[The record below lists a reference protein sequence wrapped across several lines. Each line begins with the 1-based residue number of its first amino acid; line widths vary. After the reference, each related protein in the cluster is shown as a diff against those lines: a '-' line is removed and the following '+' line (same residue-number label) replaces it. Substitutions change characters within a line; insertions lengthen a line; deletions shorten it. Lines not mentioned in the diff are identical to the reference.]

1 MEWPTGLFRWSSYD
15 RRKADAADSAAPAT
29 DAGRPIAVATEPDVR
44 RNGKHAHAKVVTI
57 KGPES
62 LETRESAAAV
72 DTTEMP
78 PDTGHAVHDLLKG
91 LEVNFGIEAAQVE
104 REALETARSW
114 AEKGL
119 PRHDLEA
126 NGQLEVEGMLA
137 HRASHVLS
145 DWAHRVRER
154 LEGAIHSE
162 TEQLGAQ
169 LITLEQRLLRYRYRL
184 DELRS
189 GRDAVARAQ
198 SRDELHAAETAKAP
212 KRRVAY
218 AARLGAIPFW
228 VFCIILV
235 LADFVANVPV
245 FNELLPSSPAASQAL
260 QNIETNAA
268 ANPTTY
274 GWTTFWAKLGM
285 HLDASILAFSV
296 VLFLVV
302 LGHFFGASLRTI
314 VALHRARPVVDDELL
329 LKHRHQPTV
338 VAWLSFAGILTIVT
352 VLFLARAG
360 IESASRNRV
369 QRIEASVAAKQQQ
382 LAQAQQRNDATLVQQ
397 LEVERQTLEGLVPV
411 LRARHEYAVSIA
423 AINWPIAA
431 LNLVLALCAAL
442 LAYQHQSE
450 NLELDATPA
459 QAPSAREKYGAL
471 RTAAEDERGEIC
483 VLSSHMATRIK
494 RLTHFSET
502 RPLLRAD
509 GKADRLRRVV
519 PMFRA
524 ENARARGLDT
534 RSILAFRSPIPDLA
548 PAIDDSACPLPDVFQ
563 ESLKRYADLQSEFLT
578 LERDRVVATETS
590 L

>member
-1 MEWPTGLFRWSSYD
+1 M
-15 RRKADAADSAAPAT
+15 
-29 DAGRPIAVATEPDVR
+29 
-44 RNGKHAHAKVVTI
+44 
-57 KGPES
+57 
-62 LETRESAAAV
+62 
-72 DTTEMP
+72 
-78 PDTGHAVHDLLKG
+78 
-91 LEVNFGIEAAQVE
+91 
-104 REALETARSW
+104 
-114 AEKGL
+114 
-119 PRHDLEA
+119 
-126 NGQLEVEGMLA
+126 
-137 HRASHVLS
+137 
-145 DWAHRVRER
+145 
-154 LEGAIHSE
+154 
-162 TEQLGAQ
+162 
-169 LITLEQRLLRYRYRL
+169 
-184 DELRS
+184 
-189 GRDAVARAQ
+189 
-198 SRDELHAAETAKAP
+198 
-212 KRRVAY
+212 AY

-228 VFCIILV
+228 VFCTILV

-245 FNELLPSSPAASQAL
+245 FNELLPSSPAAAQAL

-268 ANPTTY
+268 ANPGTY

-360 IESASRNRV
+360 IESASRERLT
-369 QRIEASVAAKQQQ
+369 RMEASVTAKQQQ
-382 LAQAQQRNDATLVQQ
+382 LAEAQQRNDATQVQQ
-397 LEVERQTLEGLVPV
+397 FEVERQTLEGLVPV

-450 NLELDATPA
+450 NLELDASHSA
-459 QAPSAREKYGAL
+459 QAPSARERYGVL

-483 VLSSHMATRIK
+483 VLSTHMATRIK
-494 RLTHFSET
+494 RLTHLSET

-534 RSILAFRSPIPDLA
+534 RSILAFHTPVPDVL
-548 PAIDDSACPLPDVFQ
+548 PAVDDSACPLPDVYAA
-563 ESLKRYADLQSEFLT
+563 SLTRYADLQAEFLK
-578 LERDRVVATETS
+578 LEREREAATETIA
-590 L
+590 